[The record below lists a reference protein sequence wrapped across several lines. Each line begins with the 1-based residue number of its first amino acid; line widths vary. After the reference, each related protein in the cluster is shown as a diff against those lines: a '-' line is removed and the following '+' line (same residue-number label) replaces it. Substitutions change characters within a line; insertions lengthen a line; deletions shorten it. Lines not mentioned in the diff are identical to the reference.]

1 MSPLR
6 QDMIRAMEQRG
17 FSPRT
22 HESYLY
28 AVKQLA
34 RYSQVSPDRLTTKD
48 LQGFLDYLVQERKL
62 SPASCRLYLNAIRFL
77 YVQVLGWPGFEAKL
91 VVPKRTQRIPELLT
105 RREVQRILAACTRPT
120 YRTLLS
126 LTYGCGL
133 RASET
138 VALKVQ
144 DIDGE
149 REWLRIEQGKGAKD
163 RLVTLS
169 PTLVEELR
177 RYWQCF
183 RPTLWLFPNPRH
195 PEQHLDVQRAQRAYT
210 QAKRAAGITKTGGI
224 HSLRHAYATHQ
235 LERGLPVHELKRLLG
250 HGHLETTMRYVHWL
264 PGGTTQGQPAD
275 LMAEVVA
282 HD

>member
-6 QDMIRAMEQRG
+6 QQMIRAMEQRG

-34 RYSQVSPDRLTTKD
+34 RYSQVSPERLTTED

-77 YVQVLGWPGFEAKL
+77 YVKVLGWPGFEAKL

-105 RREVQRILAACTRPT
+105 RGEVRSILPACTHPKSRVM
-120 YRTLLS
+120 LS
-126 LTYGCGL
+126 LAYGCGL
-133 RASET
+133 RGSE
-138 VALKVQ
+138 VVSLKVQ
-144 DIDGE
+144 EVDGE
-149 REWLRIEQGKGAKD
+149 RGWLRIEQGKGAKD
-163 RLVTLS
+163 RLVSVS
-169 PTLVEELR
+169 PTLMDELR
-177 RYWQCF
+177 RYWSCY
-183 RPTLWLFPNPRH
+183 RPTHWLFPHPNH
-195 PEQHLDVQRAQRAYT
+195 PERHLEVRQIQRAYAL
-210 QAKRAAGITKTGGI
+210 AKRAAGITKIGGL

-264 PGGTTQGQPAD
+264 PGGAVQGQPAD
-275 LMAEVVA
+275 LMAEVVV